1 MTPQRVKKRCMPEG
15 CASHESKRL
24 RTRYIRGSQCFG
36 MIQASIVVDFFS
48 ALCTMMVH
56 YRSGAVQSKY
66 YLGCG
71 LGGFGLAGG
80 VDLLGEFTE
89 GRITKTRTGGE
100 IANVLPESL
109 ITPTVR
115 SC

>member
-1 MTPQRVKKRCMPEG
+1 MTWQSVKKLRMPEY
-15 CASHESKRL
+15 CADHESKRPH
-24 RTRYIRGSQCFG
+24 TRYILSSRSLR
-36 MIQASIVVDFFS
+36 MIQAHMANSFFS

-56 YRSGAVQSKY
+56 YRWGAVQLKY

-71 LGGFGLAGG
+71 LGGRGLAGG
-80 VDLLGEFTE
+80 VDLAGEFTE

-100 IANVLPESL
+100 IANVLPDSS